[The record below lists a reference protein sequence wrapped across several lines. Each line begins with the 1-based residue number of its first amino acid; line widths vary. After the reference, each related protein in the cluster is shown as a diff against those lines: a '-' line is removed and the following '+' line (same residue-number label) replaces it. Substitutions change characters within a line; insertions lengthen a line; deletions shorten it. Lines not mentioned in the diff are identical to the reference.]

1 MALYTLG
8 KMGYSADLAANGLEV
23 LEALRR
29 RPYDVV
35 LMDVQMPEMDGLEAT
50 RHIRE
55 EWGAAERPRIVAMT
69 ANAMQGDR
77 ELCLASGMD
86 DYVTKPVQVAAL
98 QMALLACRRVGEAEA
113 VAAVPAAPESPSE
126 PARPPAI
133 DRKTLLDFFPDLAE
147 GQTEILAEMVA
158 MLLEDVPLRLDQ
170 LAAAAAEG
178 RADQLVAIAHTLK
191 GASRSFGALEFATQ
205 CQELETSAKSGQTDF
220 ALAGVAIEALRAEF
234 TRVAEEIVRELHP

>member
-1 MALYTLG
+1 
-8 KMGYSADLAANGLEV
+8 
-23 LEALRR
+23 
-29 RPYDVV
+29 
-35 LMDVQMPEMDGLEAT
+35 
-50 RHIRE
+50 
-55 EWGAAERPRIVAMT
+55 
-69 ANAMQGDR
+69 
-77 ELCLASGMD
+77 
-86 DYVTKPVQVAAL
+86 
-98 QMALLACRRVGEAEA
+98 
-113 VAAVPAAPESPSE
+113 
-126 PARPPAI
+126 
-133 DRKTLLDFFPDLAE
+133 
-147 GQTEILAEMVA
+147 